1 MKQTAQV
8 IRSVSPGYVEVKVR
22 RVSACASA
30 HKCGSCDHCSM
41 MENAPE
47 IVVVAEDPNGAE
59 PGQTVTVESATA
71 SVMGA
76 AVLLYIVPFVLFF
89 LGYFL
94 GGALH
99 WAEGP
104 AIALGGVG
112 FALGLLA
119 AVALDRYRMNHRPII
134 FKIVSPLGG

>member
-8 IRSVSPGYVEVKVR
+8 VRIVSPGYAEVKVR
-22 RVSACASA
+22 RISACASA

-41 MENAPE
+41 LENAPE
-47 IVVVAEDPNGAE
+47 IVVVAEDPHGAE
-59 PGQTVTVESATA
+59 PGDTVTVESATA

-76 AVLLYIVPFVLFF
+76 AALLYVAPFILFF
-89 LGYFL
+89 LGYLL

-119 AVALDRYRMNHRPII
+119 AVALDRYRKHHSPIV
-134 FKIVSPLGG
+134 FKIVSSLGG